1 MGPID
6 TPLPDDCGQPGV
18 QQNLTYMQGWVV
30 GCIVNT
36 TIELGDSK
44 LDSHPVL
51 AVTAT
56 SGTLSPYGFYSGHI
70 GLAGDNVP
78 LNKGP
83 TIISALYQSGQIPS
97 GEVGLFLPQYDNVT
111 QAEMTF
117 GDPASSPH
125 ADTSKAV
132 TLQSAQDPA
141 FKYGYVVEFD
151 SFKVGGHE
159 IAAKNRTFLNT
170 ASTGISFPASLKDS
184 IYGSLGWSSSDTDIG
199 KAPCSPTIPDP
210 YIVIAFGD
218 DQGQG
223 QGQAEGQGQ
232 EFVVQ
237 YQDLVSKKADGSGDC
252 WAMISPSKGVFAET
266 WIIGSPLFHNVY
278 HSVDTQSGTVKMFGV
293 KR

>member
-18 QQNLTYMQGWVV
+18 QQNLTYMQGWIV

-36 TIELGDSK
+36 TVELGDSK
-44 LDSHPVL
+44 LDSHPIL

-83 TIISALYQSGQIPS
+83 TIVSALYQSGQVPS
-97 GEVGLFLPQYDNVT
+97 GEVGLFLPRFDNTT

-117 GDPASSPH
+117 GDPATSPH
-125 ADTSKAV
+125 ADNSKAV
-132 TLQSAQDPA
+132 ALQFVDDPP

-151 SFKVGGHE
+151 SFKIGDQE

-170 ASTGISFPASLKDS
+170 ASTGISFPASL
-184 IYGSLGWSSSDTDIG
+184 G

-210 YIVIAFGD
+210 YIVISFGGD
-218 DQGQG
+218 
-223 QGQAEGQGQ
+223 QGQ

-237 YQDLVSKKADGSGDC
+237 YQDLVSRKADGSGEC
-252 WAMISPSKGVFAET
+252 WAMVTPSKGVFAET
-266 WIIGSPLFHNVY
+266 WIMGSPLFHNVY
-278 HSVDTQSGTVKMFGV
+278 HSVDTQSGTVKMFGM
-293 KR
+293 RQ

>member
-1 MGPID
+1 MGSVD

-30 GCIVNT
+30 GCIVNN
-36 TIELGDSK
+36 TIELDDSK
-44 LDSHPVL
+44 LDQHPIL

-83 TIISALYQSGQIPS
+83 TIVSALYQSGQIPS
-97 GEVGLFLPQYDNVT
+97 GEVGLFLPRFDNIT

-125 ADTSKAV
+125 ADTSKAA
-132 TLQSAQDPA
+132 TIQSVEDVP
-141 FKYGYVVEFD
+141 FKYDYMVEFD
-151 SFKVGGHE
+151 SFKVGGQE
-159 IAAKNRTFLNT
+159 IASNNRTFLNT
-170 ASTGISFPASLKDS
+170 ASTGISFPASLTETIFS
-184 IYGSLGWSSSDTDIG
+184 SLGWSSTDTDQG

-210 YIVIAFGD
+210 FIVISFG
-218 DQGQG
+218 
-223 QGQAEGQGQ
+223 GQ

-237 YQDLVSKKADGSGDC
+237 YQDLVSKKADGSDEC
-252 WAMISPSKGVFAET
+252 WAMISPSRAVMFAET

-293 KR
+293 KQ